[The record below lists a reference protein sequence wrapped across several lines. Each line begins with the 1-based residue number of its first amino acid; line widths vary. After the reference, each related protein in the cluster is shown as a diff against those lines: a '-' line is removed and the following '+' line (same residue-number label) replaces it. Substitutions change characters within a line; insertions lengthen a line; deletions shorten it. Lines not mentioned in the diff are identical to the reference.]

1 MKFFERKS
9 SWEKVRDTALATIAR
24 GATRQA
30 GKVALTAAGGAVA
43 VTIASAAV
51 SAVRHGSQS

>member
-9 SWEKVRDTALATIAR
+9 NWDRVRDTALATMTEGSA
-24 GATRQA
+24 RQA

-51 SAVRHGSQS
+51 SSIRHGSQS

>member
-9 SWEKVRDTALATIAR
+9 NWDRVRDTALATMTH
-24 GATRQA
+24 GGVRQA

-43 VTIASAAV
+43 VTVASAAV
-51 SAVRHGSQS
+51 SSIRHGSPS

>member
-9 SWEKVRDTALATIAR
+9 NWDRVRDTALTTMTHGSA
-24 GATRQA
+24 RQA

-51 SAVRHGSQS
+51 SAVRRGSPS